1 MKQTFK
7 KIVTTIITAEAKL
20 VLKKYKPHVVAITGS
35 VGKTSTKDAVYTV
48 FSSKFSTRKS
58 DKSFNSEIG
67 IPLTILGCPNGWNN
81 AWLWIKNIFYGFSLI
96 IFKRKY
102 PEWLVLEVG
111 ADRPGD
117 IEKVSKWLQSDSVV
131 FTRFGEVPVHV
142 EYFNSREEVVLEKS
156 YLINSLKKEGTLI
169 LNADDEDV
177 FNLSEKAKTKVMT
190 YGEKERAD
198 VVASHYSVLYT
209 EKNGV
214 TLPSGIAFK
223 IDAMGSSAP
232 VTIDGVLGQ
241 AHVYPLL
248 GAATAGLSQ
257 NINLVEITSSFAHH
271 QPPIGR
277 MNIIEGNR
285 NSVIIDDTYNS
296 SPVAL
301 NEALETLKSLNK
313 SHYKIAVLGD
323 MLELG
328 KFTTEEHKKAGKKVA
343 DIADILV
350 TVGLRSQSIAEGAL
364 DAGMSEKNIFQFEN
378 SREAGKFVDSILEA
392 GDIVLVKGSQ
402 GTRMEKTVEEIMAHP
417 EDREKLLVRQD
428 PDWKKR

>member
-7 KIVTTIITAEAKL
+7 KIVTAIITEEAKL

-35 VGKTSTKDAVYTV
+35 VGKTSTKDAAYTV
-48 FSSKFSTRKS
+48 FSHKFSTRKS

-67 IPLTILGCPNGWNN
+67 IPLTILGCPNGWSN
-81 AWLWIKNIFYGFSLI
+81 AGLWIKNIFFGLGLI
-96 IFKRKY
+96 IFKQKY
-102 PEWLVLEVG
+102 PEWLILEVG

-117 IEKVSKWLQSDSVV
+117 IEGVSKWLQSDAAV

-169 LNADDEDV
+169 LNADDEDI

-190 YGEKERAD
+190 YGKEERAD
-198 VVASHYSVLYT
+198 VVASHYSILYT
-209 EKNGV
+209 EKEGV
-214 TLPSGIAFK
+214 SVPSGIAFK

-232 VTIDGVLGQ
+232 VTVSGVLGQ

-248 GAATAGLSQ
+248 GAAAAGLSQ
-257 NINLVEITSSFAHH
+257 NINLVEITSAFAHH
-271 QPPIGR
+271 EPPIGR
-277 MNIIEGNR
+277 MNIIEGNK

-301 NEALETLKSLNK
+301 NEALETLKALNK
-313 SHYKIAVLGD
+313 VRYKIAVLGD

-328 KFTTEEHKKAGKKVA
+328 RFTADEHKKAGKKVA
-343 DIADILV
+343 GIADLLV
-350 TVGLRSQSIAEGAL
+350 TVGLRSQAIAEGAL
-364 DAGMSEKNIFQFEN
+364 DAGMSEKNIFQFED
-378 SREAGKFVDSILEA
+378 SREAGKFVDTLLEP
-392 GDIVLVKGSQ
+392 GDIILVKGSQ
-402 GTRMEKTVEEIMAHP
+402 GTRMERVVEEMMAHP
-417 EDREKLLVRQD
+417 EDKDKLLVRQD
-428 PDWKKR
+428 PAWKKR